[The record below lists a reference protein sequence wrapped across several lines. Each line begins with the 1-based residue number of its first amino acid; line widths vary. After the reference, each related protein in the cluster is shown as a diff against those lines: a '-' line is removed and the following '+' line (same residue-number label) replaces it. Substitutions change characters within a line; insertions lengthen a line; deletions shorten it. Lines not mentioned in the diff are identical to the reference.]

1 MRFIRLLA
9 LTALASCMS
18 YNVDPIGTI
27 QSSDRSITVAQ
38 GGSGLLG
45 RVKSRLRANGW
56 KLAVDRGPEVTQGQ
70 IGEQTYL
77 ERGSTFKTRYRLD
90 HSVDSGELAVNGD
103 TIYRYNFSLVDNAIG
118 EEVLTM
124 HGRGFGETIAERL
137 IAAMHSI
144 TR

>member
-1 MRFIRLLA
+1 
-9 LTALASCMS
+9 MS

-27 QSSDRSITVAQ
+27 QSSERSITVAQ

-45 RVKSRLRANGW
+45 RVKSRLRADGW

-103 TIYRYNFSLVDNAIG
+103 MVYRYNFSVVDNLLG

-124 HGRGFGETIAERL
+124 HGRGLGETIAERL
-137 IAAMHSI
+137 IVAMRNI